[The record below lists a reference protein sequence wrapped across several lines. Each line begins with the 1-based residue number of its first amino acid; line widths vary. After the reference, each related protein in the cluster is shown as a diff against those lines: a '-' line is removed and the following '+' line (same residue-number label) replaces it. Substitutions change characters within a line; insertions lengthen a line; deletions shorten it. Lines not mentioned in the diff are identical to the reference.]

1 MQICGIQICK
11 EQNMQIQDLA
21 TKHVVKNVQK
31 YANMQNTNMQMQ
43 NMQIED
49 LTTKHIVTN
58 ARTSPCDEQD
68 KTL

>member
-1 MQICGIQICK
+1 MRA
-11 EQNMQIQDLA
+11 ENMQIKDLT
-21 TKHVVKNVQK
+21 TKLEVKNVQK